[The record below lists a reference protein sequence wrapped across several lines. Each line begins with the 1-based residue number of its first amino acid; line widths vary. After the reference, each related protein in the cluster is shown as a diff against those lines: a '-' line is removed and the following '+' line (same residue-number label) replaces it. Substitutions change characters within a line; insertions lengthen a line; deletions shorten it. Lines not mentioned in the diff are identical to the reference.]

1 MEEENTPTTEITQLD
16 RLKERIEYD
25 TSIFTDEETR
35 AWKCYDLAKITGES
49 IGLPKN
55 FFEFSY
61 NIL

>member
-1 MEEENTPTTEITQLD
+1 MIIIIP
-16 RLKERIEYD
+16 
-25 TSIFTDEETR
+25 IFTDEETR
-35 AWKCYDLAKITGES
+35 AWKCYDLAKITEES